1 MTEGFEAPPAR
12 SGSVAPDET
21 QSPTDPAPFPPESEP
36 RSGRSRNH
44 GADPSGKP
52 LWVPDNVDGSGWA
65 PVDWASTAR
74 GSRYHYRHG
83 EPIDRARA
91 TAPAFYQVVTRL
103 ESASL
108 APHENSYY
116 ISREH
121 LADFIVEITLAGG
134 AEVIWHV
141 EPSPIPPPE
150 SGVG

>member
-1 MTEGFEAPPAR
+1 MTERFEAPPDE
-12 SGSVAPDET
+12 SGSFVPNEAP
-21 QSPTDPAPFPPESEP
+21 SPTTPAPFPPESEP
-36 RSGRSRNH
+36 PAGQARNH
-44 GADPSGKP
+44 GADPSGRP
-52 LWVPDNVDGSGWA
+52 LWVPDNADGSGWA
-65 PVDWASTAR
+65 PVDWASAAR

-91 TAPAFYQVVTRL
+91 TAPAFYRVVTRL

-116 ISREH
+116 LPREH

-141 EPSPIPPPE
+141 EPSAAPPPE
-150 SGVG
+150 SGVC